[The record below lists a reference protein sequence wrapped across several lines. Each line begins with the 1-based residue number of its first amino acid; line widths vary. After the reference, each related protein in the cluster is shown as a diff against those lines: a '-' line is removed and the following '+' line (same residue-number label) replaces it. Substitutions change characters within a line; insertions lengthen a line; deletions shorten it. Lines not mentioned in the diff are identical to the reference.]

1 MKKELEKLTQRQ
13 RSIFRF
19 ILRFLKK
26 NGYPP
31 TVRDI
36 GKGVGLSSSST
47 VHFHLNSLEEMGF
60 IKRDPSKPR
69 ALKILVETNKEETQS
84 EEIKE
89 NITESDTSFLPAN
102 EGGEENLHSK
112 AEAVEMAVEKVE
124 TIEMEDKIIYEEP
137 RQPEK
142 SYNMLEYPLMKG
154 YSETIPFMDES
165 NIEKVVPLP
174 MELTGEKEGFLLKMN
189 GRSMEG
195 IGILDGDLCIF
206 HKTDEISEGEIA
218 AVISNNE
225 LTVKRVFGHM
235 GFYRLDPENRRMN
248 PVYVKELTILGKLS
262 GSIRLFSGR
271 KE

>member
-19 ILRFLKK
+19 IMRFLKK

-47 VHFHLNSLEEMGF
+47 VHFHLNSLEEMKF

-69 ALKILVETNKEETQS
+69 ALKILIEADKDESKPEEKT
-84 EEIKE
+84 E
-89 NITESDTSFLPAN
+89 NISETDGEIFNVN
-102 EGGEENLHSK
+102 EHHVENHQDKEIQDKIPEQS
-112 AEAVEMAVEKVE
+112 VIVVEKIVY
-124 TIEMEDKIIYEEP
+124 KEP
-137 RQPEK
+137 PEPEK
-142 SYNMLEYPLMKG
+142 PYKILEYPLMKG
-154 YSETIPFMDES
+154 YSETIPFADES
-165 NIEKVVPLP
+165 NIESILPLP
-174 MELTGEKEGFLLKMN
+174 VELTGDKEGFLLRMN
-189 GRSMEG
+189 GKSMEG

-206 HKTDEISEGEIA
+206 QNADEINEGEIA
-218 AVISNNE
+218 AVISNRE

-248 PVYVKELTILGKLS
+248 PVYVKELTILGKLT
-262 GSIRLFSGR
+262 GSIRLFQGR

>member
-1 MKKELEKLTQRQ
+1 MNKELEKLTKRQ
-13 RSIFRF
+13 RSILRF
-19 ILRFLKK
+19 IMRFLKK

-47 VHFHLNSLEEMGF
+47 VHFHLNSLEEMKF

-69 ALKILVETNKEETQS
+69 ALKILIEADKDEPKSEIGEELTL
-84 EEIKE
+84 I
-89 NITESDTSFLPAN
+89 
-102 EGGEENLHSK
+102 EENL
-112 AEAVEMAVEKVE
+112 AEMSQVEVPPHEAAVQSVPVEE
-124 TIEMEDKIIYEEP
+124 KIVPGEP
-137 RQPEK
+137 RKPEK
-142 SYNMLEYPLMKG
+142 SYNILEYPLMKG
-154 YSETIPFMDES
+154 YSETISFSDKS
-165 NIEKVVPLP
+165 NIESVLPLP
-174 MELTGEKEGFLLKMN
+174 VELTGDREGFLLRMN

-195 IGILDGDLCIF
+195 IGILDGDLCMF
-206 HKTDEISEGEIA
+206 ENADEINEGEIA

-248 PVYVKELTILGKLS
+248 PVYVKELTILGKLT
-262 GSIRLFSGR
+262 GSIRLFQGR

>member
-13 RSIFRF
+13 RAIFRF
-19 ILRFLKK
+19 IARFLKK

-69 ALKILVETNKEETQS
+69 ALKILLEEDKEEAKP
-84 EEIKE
+84 E
-89 NITESDTSFLPAN
+89 
-102 EGGEENLHSK
+102 
-112 AEAVEMAVEKVE
+112 EKVE
-124 TIEMEDKIIYEEP
+124 TKELPAENAGIDTPSEDKPEPGIMTAQIIPAQEP
-137 RQPEK
+137 PVPVK
-142 SYNMLEYPLMKG
+142 TYDVMEYPLMKG
-154 YSETIPFMDES
+154 YSETVPFTDES
-165 NIEKVVPLP
+165 NIEKLVPLP
-174 MELTGEKEGFLLKMN
+174 VELTGEKEGFLLRMN

-206 HKTDEISEGEIA
+206 HNADEINEGEIA
-218 AVISNNE
+218 AVISNRE

-248 PVYVKELTILGKLS
+248 PVYVKELTILGKLT
-262 GSIRLFSGR
+262 GSIRLLKGR

>member
-1 MKKELEKLTQRQ
+1 MKKEMEKLTQRQ
-13 RSIFRF
+13 RAIFRF
-19 ILRFLKK
+19 IMRFLKK

-69 ALKILVETNKEETQS
+69 ALKIMVETEKDEVKPDEKTDNKKTTELELPYGEENQGHISLNEEKS
-84 EEIKE
+84 EEI
-89 NITESDTSFLPAN
+89 I
-102 EGGEENLHSK
+102 SK
-112 AEAVEMAVEKVE
+112 ADIPEKIV
-124 TIEMEDKIIYEEP
+124 IISEP
-137 RQPEK
+137 REPVK
-142 SYNMLEYPLMKG
+142 TYNVMEYPLMKG
-154 YSETIPFMDES
+154 YSETISFMDES
-165 NIEKVVPLP
+165 NIEKLVPLP
-174 MELTGEKEGFLLKMN
+174 MELTGEKDGFLLRMN

-206 HKTDEISEGEIA
+206 HKSDEISEGEIA

-248 PVYVKELTILGKLS
+248 PVYVKELTILGKLT
-262 GSIRLFSGR
+262 GSIRLFQGR